1 MSVFVLLITMLAVE
15 ETPVEAGVVIIDTCG
30 FESSEGQAV
39 VLLFSEGCWT
49 FPPRIEFASFDS
61 TAEVS
66 NRAVYLEI
74 EDVPYGSY
82 VPLVFHDT
90 NGDGEFD
97 MRGGEAF
104 GISMNPFGQQDYGR
118 EAEPPTFEEIS
129 IVHDSHVT
137 VIRVAVHARE
147 SAPNLDDRNGRDG
160 GSGRGGSGGKF

>member
-1 MSVFVLLITMLAVE
+1 MSVFVLLITLLVVE
-15 ETPVEAGVVIIDTCG
+15 ETPVEAGMVIIDACG
-30 FESSEGQAV
+30 FESNEGQAV

-66 NRAVYLEI
+66 NLTVFLEI
-74 EDVPYGSY
+74 EDVPYGTY
-82 VPLVFHDT
+82 VPLIFHDT
-90 NGDGEFD
+90 NGNGELD

-104 GISMNPFGQQDYGR
+104 GISIDPLEQQNYGR

-129 IVHDSHVT
+129 IVHASHVT

-147 SAPNLDDRNGRDG
+147 SAPNLDDINGRDG